1 MIDSLSPVYLFEK
14 SHSQIEQAESVEA
27 ALALMRENYELDN
40 LTYHLSQTVISKVD
54 SLYVRTTYPAA
65 WVGRYLMRNYMAID
79 PVVVEGFERSLPFFW
94 EELRITEAAV
104 NFLQDAKDH
113 GLGGN
118 GYSVPVT
125 DKFAR
130 RALVS
135 FNGSK
140 ENWREFVANFR
151 NDWIELS
158 HRIHAKAMRELY
170 GEDDP
175 VPVLSPRE
183 LECLH
188 WSALGK
194 DHKAVAI
201 ILGISEHT
209 ARDYLKSAR
218 IKLGCANIAQ
228 AIAKALKLRVISP

>member
-1 MIDSLSPVYLFEK
+1 MLNNFNSVQLFEK

-27 ALALMRENYELDN
+27 ALRKLQQNYGLDN
-40 LTYHLSQTVISKVD
+40 ITYHLAQTVMSKVD
-54 SLYVRTTYPAA
+54 SLYVRTTYPAE
-65 WVGRYLMRNYMAID
+65 WVGRYLLRNYMAID

-94 EELRITEAAV
+94 DELEITEASTRLL
-104 NFLQDAKDH
+104 NDARAH

-118 GYSVPVT
+118 GYSIPVT
-125 DKFAR
+125 DRSGR

-135 FNGSK
+135 FNGS
-140 ENWREFVANFR
+140 EANWRDFVTHYR
-151 NDWIELS
+151 SDWMELS
-158 HRIHAKAMRELY
+158 QRIHLKAMRELH

-175 VPVLSPRE
+175 TPVLSPRE

-201 ILGISEHT
+201 ILSISEHT

-228 AIAKALKLRVISP
+228 AIAKALKLRIINP